1 VATLPVSGAAST
13 AIVRGVNNATGV
25 ALVEV
30 YPLNYEPTGFKC
42 IDPAATSSGRSKKD
56 WRLTPFAE
64 HRAGLEGNQI
74 EQRTHISRICRGDPK
89 RGAC

>member
-1 VATLPVSGAAST
+1 VATLPVSSAAST
-13 AIVRGVNNATGV
+13 AIVRGVNNAAGV

-56 WRLTPFAE
+56 WRPTPFAE
-64 HRAGLEGNQI
+64 HRPSLEGNQI
-74 EQRTHISRICRGDPK
+74 E
-89 RGAC
+89 